1 MTLESVARKDF
12 RDAIRSRWLLG
23 LTLFFSLII
32 GGSTALFY
40 GVLLKGAGANSETLF
55 GLTTAPGGLFSFSY
69 AGMLGFILALIAL
82 VTAHGS
88 LIDERE
94 SGTMKL
100 LLSLPNSRR
109 DVVFGKL
116 VGRTLV
122 VLVSMLAGFVI
133 ALFAMLFTGGQ
144 VMFASYAGQVA
155 LSGLLAT
162 AFVSIGVWLSA
173 TSESQRQAL
182 FSTIG
187 LYFIFAV
194 LWSTVATGVPRV
206 LNWAI
211 EQLPGIEPMAGE
223 QVALMRMFIKYL
235 NPLRAYETLVAQLYG
250 PAPAARLFKAG
261 LGESLV
267 LQPIFQESIP
277 FYLTGPFILVILLGW
292 IVIPPLLGYWTFTRV
307 DL

>member
-12 RDAIRSRWLLG
+12 RDALRSRWLLG
-23 LTLFFSLII
+23 LTLFFALLI

-40 GVLLKGAGANSETLF
+40 GVLLSGAGANSETLF
-55 GLTTAPGGLFSFSY
+55 GLTTAPGGLFNFSY
-69 AGMLGFILALIAL
+69 AGMLGFVLALIAL

-94 SGTMKL
+94 SGTIKL

-122 VLVSMLAGFVI
+122 VIISMLVGFVV

-144 VMFASYAGQVA
+144 VMFVSYAGQVA

-173 TSESQRQAL
+173 TSASQRQAL
-182 FSTIG
+182 FGTVG

-194 LWSTVATGVPRV
+194 LWSTVATGVPRLV
-206 LNWAI
+206 NWVI
-211 EQLPGIEPMAGE
+211 EQLGLT
-223 QVALMRMFIKYL
+223 ALTAPQIVQMRLFIKYL
-235 NPLRAYETLVAQLYG
+235 NPLRAYETLVAELYG
-250 PAPAARLFKAG
+250 PAVAARLFKAG
-261 LGESLV
+261 LGERLAIEATFSEAL
-267 LQPIFQESIP
+267 P
-277 FYLTGPFILVILLGW
+277 FYFTGPFILAILLAW
-292 IVIPPLLGYWTFTRV
+292 IVVPPLLGYRAFQKA

>member
-12 RDAIRSRWLLG
+12 RDALRSRWLLG
-23 LTLFFSLII
+23 LTLFFALLI

-40 GVLLKGAGANSETLF
+40 GVLLSGSGANSETLF
-55 GLTTAPGGLFSFSY
+55 GLSTAPGGTFSFSY
-69 AGMLGFILALIAL
+69 AGMLGFVLALIAL

-94 SGTMKL
+94 SGTIKL

-109 DVVFGKL
+109 DVVFGKFL
-116 VGRTLV
+116 GRSLV
-122 VLVSMLAGFVI
+122 VIISMLAGFVL
-133 ALFAMLFTGGQ
+133 AFFAMLLTGGQ
-144 VMFASYAGQVA
+144 VMYTSFVGQIA

-173 TSESQRQAL
+173 TSTSQRQAL
-182 FSTIG
+182 FSTVG

-194 LWSTVATGVPRV
+194 LWSTVATGIPRL
-206 LNWAI
+206 LNWVA
-211 EQLPGIEPMAGE
+211 EQVPGVQPMAGE
-223 QVALMRMFIKYL
+223 QVALMRLFIKYL

-250 PAPAARLFKAG
+250 SAEAARLFKAG
-261 LGESLV
+261 LVESLV
-267 LQPIFQESIP
+267 LQPILQESIP
-277 FYLTGPFILVILLGW
+277 FYLSGPFILAILFAW
-292 IVIPPLLGYWTFTRV
+292 IAVPPVLGYWAFRES

>member
-12 RDAIRSRWLLG
+12 RDALRSRWLLG
-23 LTLFFSLII
+23 LTLFFSLLI
-32 GGSTALFY
+32 GGSTVLFY
-40 GVLLKGAGANSETLF
+40 GYLLKGAGANSEALF
-55 GLTTAPGGLFSFSY
+55 GLTTAPGGLFSFSF
-69 AGMLGFILALIAL
+69 AGMLGFVLALIAL

-109 DVVFGKL
+109 DVVFGKF

-122 VLVSMLAGFVI
+122 VIIAMLVGFVI
-133 ALFAMLFTGGQ
+133 ALFAMLLTGGQ
-144 VMFASYAGQVA
+144 VMFTSFAGQVA
-155 LSGLLAT
+155 LSGLLAA
-162 AFVSIGVWLSA
+162 AFVSIGIWLSA
-173 TSESQRQAL
+173 TSETQRQAL
-182 FSTIG
+182 FSTVG

-206 LNWAI
+206 LNWAAGKV
-211 EQLPGIEPMAGE
+211 PGVEPMASE
-223 QVALMRMFIKYL
+223 QIALMRLFIKYL

-250 PAPAARLFKAG
+250 SAAAARLFKAG
-261 LGESLV
+261 LRESLV
-267 LQPIFQESIP
+267 LQPILKESIP
-277 FYLTGPFILVILLGW
+277 FYLSAPVIFAILLGW
-292 IVIPPLLGYWTFTRV
+292 IVIPPLLGYWSFERA